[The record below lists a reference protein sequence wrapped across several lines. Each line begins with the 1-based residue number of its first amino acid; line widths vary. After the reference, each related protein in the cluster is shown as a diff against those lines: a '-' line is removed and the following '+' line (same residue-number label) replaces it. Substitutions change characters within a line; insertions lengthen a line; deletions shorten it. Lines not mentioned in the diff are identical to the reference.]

1 MKILA
6 ISRNENSVYKKQ
18 NVEFKGS
25 INPAKLTNSV
35 SGAKQNSSQSIL
47 KKIFSLFK
55 PKQKNADQLMQ
66 QYTALCKRI
75 SLLEQGLR
83 TGVKPLDVLKAEQDL
98 KFYNTWNVEEESI
111 KYRKL
116 ANETA
121 MATTEGLGF
130 FAKMFNNKYAEVY
143 DKTMQPFFQKH
154 DSYKKIEKDLPF
166 ITKII
171 NDSKMNAKHKKET
184 LKALR
189 PEKEALKEQLIKCGA
204 IKLPPFHRSKSKK

>member
-66 QYTALCKRI
+66 QYTALYQI
-75 SLLEQGLR
+75 SSWVSSMPKNQ
-83 TGVKPLDVLKAEQDL
+83 PIL
-98 KFYNTWNVEEESI
+98 KFYPKGLLNRTRATLLKRRPLIPPQSCSTNRMRDIFRSIWNI
-111 KYRKL
+111 PRRTRGK
-116 ANETA
+116 
-121 MATTEGLGF
+121 
-130 FAKMFNNKYAEVY
+130 
-143 DKTMQPFFQKH
+143 
-154 DSYKKIEKDLPF
+154 
-166 ITKII
+166 
-171 NDSKMNAKHKKET
+171 
-184 LKALR
+184 
-189 PEKEALKEQLIKCGA
+189 
-204 IKLPPFHRSKSKK
+204 